1 MSIKNIKSSNVVPAD
16 LAKKLGKEGI
26 GVILSTMW
34 LGYHDLKRDNR
45 IDVAEDEDSITIKWY
60 EKVYDRWNS
69 ENRASQVHIRL
80 IPINQYP
87 DRSTQKEKRGKAPAI
102 DFCFKEWGQDESYFG
117 AECKRIKSKD
127 NRLIREYVEN
137 GVKRFTSGK
146 YSSRCSASAMIGYVQ
161 EGSISDIVVALTLAI
176 KNADIEQN
184 LTRMMA
190 EADPEYTSIHRRSNV
205 LSNITL
211 YHLFFDFSTTP

>member
-1 MSIKNIKSSNVVPAD
+1 MSIKDIKSSNVVPAD
-16 LAKKLGKEGI
+16 LAERLGKKGI
-26 GVILSTMW
+26 GIILSTMW
-34 LGYHDLKRDNR
+34 LGYHDLKRDS
-45 IDVAEDEDSITIKWY
+45 IISAAEDEDTITIKWY

-80 IPINQYP
+80 IPISQYP
-87 DRSTQKEKRGKAPAI
+87 DRTKKAKCGKAPTI

-117 AECKRIKSKD
+117 AECKRLKSKD
-127 NRLIREYVEN
+127 NRLIQEYVEN
-137 GVKRFTSGK
+137 GVKRFTNGK
-146 YSSRCSASAMIGYVQ
+146 YSSRCSVSAMIGYVQ

-176 KNADIEQN
+176 KSADIEQN

-190 EADPEYTSIHRRSNV
+190 ETDFEYTSIHRRSNG